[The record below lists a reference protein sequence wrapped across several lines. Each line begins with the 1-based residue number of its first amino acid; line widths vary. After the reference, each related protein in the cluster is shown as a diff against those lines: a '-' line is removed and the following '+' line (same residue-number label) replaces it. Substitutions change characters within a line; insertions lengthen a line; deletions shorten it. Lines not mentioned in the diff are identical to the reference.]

1 MASLGEKLTDTE
13 LDEMVTAARA
23 DGDGRIDYKGFVRT
37 MMVGRSHAFGLCCG
51 CSPVGLLKGLGSVF
65 LWNVPRYGAGAG

>member
-1 MASLGEKLTDTE
+1 MANLGEKLTDTE

-23 DGDGRIDYKGFVRT
+23 DGDGRVDYKGFVRT
-37 MMVGRSHAFGLCCG
+37 MMVSRLHAFSLCCG
-51 CSPVGLLKGLGSVF
+51 CSPVGLLKGPGSVF